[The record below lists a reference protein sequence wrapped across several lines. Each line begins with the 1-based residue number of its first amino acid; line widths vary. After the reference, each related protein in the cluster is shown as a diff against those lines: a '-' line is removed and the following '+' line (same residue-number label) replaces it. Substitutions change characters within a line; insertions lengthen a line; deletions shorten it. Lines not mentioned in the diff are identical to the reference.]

1 MENKKQFLEE
11 LESVSDRLI
20 LSYAPKGLD
29 VDYDFTDEELVATY
43 KVSSMLFTEAYENGH
58 RELKQ
63 NCDLVKELIKLMV
76 DRKIMNRHQHPTLE
90 LEIEELE
97 RIAKLVFGE

>member
-11 LESVSDRLI
+11 LESTSDRLI
-20 LSYAPKGLD
+20 LTYAPKGLD
-29 VDYDFTDEELVATY
+29 VDYDFTDDELVATY
-43 KVSSMLFTEAYENGH
+43 KVSSMLFTEAYEHGH

-63 NCDLVKELIKLMV
+63 NCDLVRELIKLMIN
-76 DRKIMNRHQHPTLE
+76 RKIMNRGQHPTLE
-90 LEIEELE
+90 LQIKELE